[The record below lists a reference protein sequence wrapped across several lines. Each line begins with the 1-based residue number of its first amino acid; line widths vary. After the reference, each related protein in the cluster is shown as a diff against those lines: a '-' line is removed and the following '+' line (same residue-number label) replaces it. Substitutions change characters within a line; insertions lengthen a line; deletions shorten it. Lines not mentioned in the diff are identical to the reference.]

1 MRKKS
6 IEKAAGTFSDSV
18 DEILE
23 FTKEALS
30 AKYKSVKK
38 LSDKKLSNAK
48 YTDLCFD
55 LAIIR
60 LYREFENFMLHC
72 LIALINND
80 SSTLSERQAID
91 FPRHMNVKV
100 CEYLIRGDGYFDFRG
115 RDGLIKK
122 IKQFVPSA
130 PEHWFLEIV
139 KKCEYKDSLNQ
150 LIALRNFAAHNSPR
164 AKKSALE
171 STNQEKMSSSG
182 AWLKIQEPDQ
192 RQTDR
197 NRFTKICKSLKEMA
211 EDIKTQAP
219 Y

>member
-6 IEKAAGTFSDSV
+6 IKLSAEDFSKSV
-18 DEILE
+18 DDTLD
-23 FTKEALS
+23 FTRSVEELS
-30 AKYKSVKK
+30 DKYKSW
-38 LSDKKLSNAK
+38 
-48 YTDLCFD
+48 CFD

-80 SSTLSERQAID
+80 SSTLSERQGID
-91 FPRHMNVKV
+91 FPQHMNAKV
-100 CEYLIRGDGYFDFRG
+100 CEYLISGDSYFDFRG

-122 IKQFVPSA
+122 IKQFVPSD

-139 KKCEYKDSLNQ
+139 KKCEYKNSLDQ

-164 AKKSALE
+164 AKKFALQ
-171 STNQEKMSSSG
+171 STGQRNMSSSG

-192 RQTDR
+192 RQSDR
-197 NRFTKICKSLKEMA
+197 NRFAKICESLKKMA
-211 EDIKTQAP
+211 KEIENEAP